1 MTHLDDP
8 EKSWLKD
15 LGITTTSL
23 KDVLDITELEELKTE
38 LANSSEEDQV
48 RSIAL
53 KIRDALLRDGRIF
66 KDKVND

>member
-1 MTHLDDP
+1 MTHLEDP
-8 EKSWLKD
+8 EKPLLKA

-23 KDVLDITELEELKTE
+23 KDALDITELEELKTE

-66 KDKVND
+66 NDKVND